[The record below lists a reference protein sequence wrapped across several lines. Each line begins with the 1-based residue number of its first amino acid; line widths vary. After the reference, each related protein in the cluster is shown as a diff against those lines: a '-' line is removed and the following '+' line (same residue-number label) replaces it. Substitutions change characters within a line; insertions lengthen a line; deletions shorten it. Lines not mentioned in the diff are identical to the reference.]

1 MLLSICIPTYNRPE
15 YLKIVLHQFVQ
26 KSKDF
31 EVCISNNAS
40 KIDTYKIIK
49 PFKKN

>member
-15 YLKIVLHQFVQ
+15 YLKIVPSICAQ

-31 EVCISNNAS
+31 EVCISDNAS
-40 KIDTYKIIK
+40 KIDIYKLL
-49 PFKKN
+49 PFKKK